1 MTSNM
6 KFIHVSD
13 IHIGM
18 SPDPTM
24 FWSEDRANDIRST
37 FSNVINKCKDEE
49 ADLLLISGDLF
60 NHQPV
65 TEDLDYVNNLFK
77 TIPQTQVAIIA
88 GSADHIK
95 HSSPILNYK
104 FADNVYYFLDKTD
117 FSFRVLNKTVVV
129 HGFSYYSL
137 EDSAPIINSI
147 TPADDKNIHI
157 LLAYGGDSNHSPFDV
172 NKLMEK
178 NFSYVALGSSHNFQ
192 PVIENKAYYAGSPEP
207 LSSSDAIDHGIIIGE
222 INDNTRLV
230 QNIKFEKIA
239 KVAYIPINI
248 KINGS
253 NDEED
258 IVEIVVREV
267 IKLGAQN
274 IFRIKITGLRNPD
287 LEITREMF
295 SQKIRISE
303 IIDNST
309 PKYDFVKL
317 SSEHPQDMI
326 GAFIRKMTTNSAE
339 LSDIEKRALYLGTH
353 ALIKTSEKSEN

>member
-1 MTSNM
+1 M

-24 FWSEDRANDIRST
+24 FWSEDRANDIRGT

-65 TEDLDYVNNLFK
+65 TEDLEYVNNLFK
-77 TIPQTQVAIIA
+77 TIPQTQVVIIA

-95 HSSPILNYK
+95 HSSPILNFK

-117 FSFRVLNKTVVV
+117 FSFRVLNKTVIV

-137 EDSAPIINSI
+137 EDSTPIINSI
-147 TPADDKNIHI
+147 NPPEDKNIHI
-157 LLAYGGDSNHSPFDV
+157 LLAYGGDSSHSPFDV

-178 NFSYVALGSSHNFQ
+178 NFSYVALGSSHNFETI
-192 PVIENKAYYAGSPEP
+192 IENKAYYAGSPEP
-207 LSSSDAIDHGIIIGE
+207 LSQDETSAHGIIIGE
-222 INDNTRLV
+222 IDENSRSV
-230 QNIKFEKIA
+230 QNLRFEKMA
-239 KVAYIPINI
+239 KAAYVPINI

-253 NDEED
+253 NTEED

-274 IFRIKITGLRNPD
+274 IFKIKITGLRNPD

-295 SQKIRISE
+295 SQKIRISD

-317 SSEHPQDMI
+317 SIAHPQDMI
-326 GAFIRKMTTNSAE
+326 GAYIRKMTTNSAE

-353 ALIKTSEKSEN
+353 ALIKTSEKSEY